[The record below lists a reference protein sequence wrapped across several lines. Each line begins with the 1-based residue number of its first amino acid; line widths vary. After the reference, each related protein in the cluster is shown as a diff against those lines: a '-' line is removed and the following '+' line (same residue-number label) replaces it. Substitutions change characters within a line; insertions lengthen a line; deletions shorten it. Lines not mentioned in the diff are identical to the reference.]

1 MLFNSDSYFSSDSA
15 LYDHES
21 DVSAS
26 ELAVHIEKPSAYDES
41 PSGQE
46 LTSGKTK
53 QVVKSKKIKKYLPVS
68 DIGEEKVIAKV
79 QKQNNKLNK
88 ELGRMQSFGSGI
100 HDFHSENEVDTPGNS
115 DWLEKQS

>member
-46 LTSGKTK
+46 
-53 QVVKSKKIKKYLPVS
+53 
-68 DIGEEKVIAKV
+68 
-79 QKQNNKLNK
+79 
-88 ELGRMQSFGSGI
+88 
-100 HDFHSENEVDTPGNS
+100 
-115 DWLEKQS
+115 